1 MGCSEVLLLVAL
13 LHGQAHVRGDAEP
26 DADPDALPQLWGTN
40 IQPMIPANTLPAPS
54 TIRGGMVEMTS
65 GGLGGGGGGSCGMV
79 DKCCGMAD
87 KGCCMNQGQQCFTKW
102 EQQCRYANKPVCQT
116 QTREFCDTHPIKE
129 CRFIKKPEYINV
141 PVNKCTP
148 KMEKQCFEYEGKA
161 CKATSNQYVANFT
174 WTNDALNDGAMRKIE
189 KCHNVKTCKITETM
203 RQGTR
208 KVPKR
213 DCKPVSRVVKDC
225 TSVPIPQEPYQV
237 PYTDYETRYRQQ
249 CYQVPRP
256 RCTLEPCSYQVQ
268 TQNICPTCISPGVP
282 GVACGEGSPCSTGGA
297 GIIGGGGGCAGGS
310 CGDGAVVGGGGC
322 GGGSCGGGIG
332 AGIGGCAGGSCGG
345 GIGTGVGIGVGV
357 GGGSMCGACREQN
370 FQMCT
375 KLTKR
380 CTMTTEQVCQ
390 QVPTRV
396 PVQRTRMVTPPP
408 RYEMKCNDRTVTS
421 EQCKTIYEPE
431 TYEYPVKECQAG
443 TENKCYEYEVPEQ
456 TVTKVTEHESIEFP
470 SADCELETTTKQ
482 HCTMLPT
489 RLDCKKATERRGVL
503 IRQKVCDRVRQARY
517 CNILPFSY
525 CQNNPGQECTTVPRE
540 VCQQGGCQQ
549 SQYCDQCSQF
559 ASSGGYSRCSTSTC
573 PNFFSP
579 AANCPLGGSC

>member
-1 MGCSEVLLLVAL
+1 M
-13 LHGQAHVRGDAEP
+13 
-26 DADPDALPQLWGTN
+26 
-40 IQPMIPANTLPAPS
+40 IQANTLPALS
-54 TIRGGMVEMTS
+54 TIGGGMVEMTAP
-65 GGLGGGGGGSCGMV
+65 GVGGGSCGMV
-79 DKCCGMAD
+79 DECCGMSE
-87 KGCCMNQGQQCFTKW
+87 KGCCMNQGQQCYTTW
-102 EQQCRYANKPVCQT
+102 ERQCRYANKPVCQT

-148 KMEKQCFEYEGKA
+148 KMEKKCFEYEGKS

-189 KCHNVKTCKITETM
+189 KCHNVKTCKITETT

-225 TSVPIPQEPYQV
+225 ASVPVPQQPYEV
-237 PYTDYETRYRQQ
+237 PYTDYVTQYKQQ
-249 CYQVPRP
+249 CYQVPKPVCRM
-256 RCTLEPCSYQVQ
+256 EPCSYRMQ

-282 GVACGEGSPCSTGGA
+282 GAACGEGSPCSA
-297 GIIGGGGGCAGGS
+297 GMIGGGGGCVGS
-310 CGDGAVVGGGGC
+310 
-322 GGGSCGGGIG
+322 SCGGGV
-332 AGIGGCAGGSCGG
+332 GGCVGDSCGG
-345 GIGTGVGIGVGV
+345 GVGVGVGIGSGFGTGSGVAYGPGV
-357 GGGSMCGACREQN
+357 GGGSMCGACRSQN

-375 KLTKR
+375 QITKK
-380 CTMTTEQVCQ
+380 CYMETEQVCQ

-396 PVQRTRMVTPPP
+396 AVQRTRMVTPQP
-408 RYEMKCNDRTVTS
+408 RYEMKCNDRTITN
-421 EQCKTIYEPE
+421 EQCKTIYVPE

-443 TENKCYEYEVPEQ
+443 TENKCYEYEVPDQ
-456 TVTKVTEHESIEFP
+456 TVTKVTEHESVEFP

-489 RLDCKKATERRGVL
+489 RLDCRKSTERRGVL
-503 IRQKVCDRVRQARY
+503 IRQRVCDRVRQARY

-525 CQNNPGQECTTVPRE
+525 CQNNPGQECTMVPRE
-540 VCQQGGCQQ
+540 VCQNTCQQ
-549 SQYCDQCSQF
+549 SSYCDQCSQF

-573 PNFFSP
+573 PNFYSP
-579 AANCPLGGSC
+579 AANCPLGGSCQ